1 MRNIVLL
8 VKSNLEFCRSE
19 SIFEALFALLL
30 AIYTHGDDHHQ
41 EEDLKV
47 IWNFEQEQPNS
58 TIFKDRAHF
67 SCEVYH

>member
-1 MRNIVLL
+1 LFSLGFQEFLKISRNNLA
-8 VKSNLEFCRSE
+8 KWKWKWTWTSNELED
-19 SIFEALFALLL
+19 
-30 AIYTHGDDHHQ
+30 GDDHHQ